1 MIFRRPIPV
10 GPPCHLLSYH
20 LDRCPFR
27 KEPLVSRQIHFVQ
40 TRQIRYIPHV
50 PAFITNSGPPIPQ
63 GRSSQQGTIP
73 SGLPIDANGLLGSHS
88 QIPLIQHSPSTMVS
102 PHAPS
107 LYSAS
112 VSSAPG
118 IHPTS
123 LTPHSSS
130 SLSSSLLSP
139 IPENSK
145 PVNRDSRV
153 SLPDEAKCY
162 FANMSESPLHS
173 PGLTP
178 AMTASGPTQSQTPQA
193 ANAGR
198 ISPSKLG
205 YISTHDGDESEFLD
219 MDDEEDRVEE
229 TEQQHQPSSAIN
241 KYDKPSD
248 TGDFPMPPSHGPTQ
262 VHRQSHTQSGP
273 SQPTPNPGP
282 QVTPSPETVVG
293 SRTRWQSQSDIS
305 MLSLSHSSQEST
317 LLTPQPDS
325 PSPESYLSPTKST
338 HGTSRNGPNLTF
350 RALPLI
356 ADDLKTT
363 RVMVSHSSIKP
374 NDRGKEVLSFEIEVD
389 PGKGKEPWKVEKLYS
404 DVLGLDH
411 RLRAVIGKGVSKKI
425 AALPEG
431 KLWKDHAPAKSDQR
445 KVSKTGRSPFLYNA
459 EHHFL

>member
-1 MIFRRPIPV
+1 
-10 GPPCHLLSYH
+10 
-20 LDRCPFR
+20 
-27 KEPLVSRQIHFVQ
+27 
-40 TRQIRYIPHV
+40 
-50 PAFITNSGPPIPQ
+50 
-63 GRSSQQGTIP
+63 
-73 SGLPIDANGLLGSHS
+73 
-88 QIPLIQHSPSTMVS
+88 MVS
-102 PHAPS
+102 SHTPS
-107 LYSAS
+107 LYSAT
-112 VSSAPG
+112 VGSAPG
-118 IHPTS
+118 AHPTS

-145 PVNRDSRV
+145 PIHRDSRV
-153 SLPDEAKCY
+153 SLPEEAKCY

-173 PGLTP
+173 PGLT
-178 AMTASGPTQSQTPQA
+178 AAVTAPGSTQAQAPQA
-193 ANAGR
+193 ANAGG

-205 YISTHDGDESEFLD
+205 YVSTYDGDESEFLD
-219 MDDEEDRVEE
+219 MDDDDDRVEE
-229 TEQQHQPSSAIN
+229 TEQQHQPPSAIDGN
-241 KYDKPSD
+241 DKPSD
-248 TGDFPMPPSHGPTQ
+248 TDDFPMPPSHGPSQ
-262 VHRQSHTQSGP
+262 VHRPSHTQTGP
-273 SQPTPNPGP
+273 SQPMSNPAP
-282 QVTPSPETVVG
+282 QLAPSPETLVG
-293 SRTRWQSQSDIS
+293 SRTRWQSQSNIS
-305 MLSLSHSSQEST
+305 MLSQSQSSQEST

-338 HGTSRNGPNLTF
+338 YGTSRSGPNPTF

-425 AALPEG
+425 ATLPEG

-445 KVSKTGRSPFLYNA
+445 KVSKAGRSAPF
-459 EHHFL
+459 FL